1 MGIFSKLNVEKK
13 VQSSEK
19 SNHSDFNGDINFLE
33 LKEGK
38 NRIRILPPTKDWP
51 DYEFKIFRHYNV
63 GLDGKQSVLCPKR
76 TFPNSNYKCPICEA
90 NQALYKSK
98 DKDDK
103 ELAKQLYATER
114 NFANV
119 LNLDEEAEP
128 KNVYVLSYGFTISN
142 LIVKK
147 ISDPDYGDITDLETG
162 FNINIEKDKNRGGQP
177 TYQVEV
183 KKQCAAPEFDI
194 EQVVKLNEI
203 YKTIIPYEGLKMVLE
218 GESVETAIKEYG
230 LLDTSTGEPIEV
242 KKKSKNNDD
251 DEKPDTS
258 MKEERKTKKE
268 IEEEKTKSRK
278 NIDLDDEDEPKTKS
292 KKSVD
297 DDEDDEPKSKKKIED
312 DDEPAIEKQF
322 KKPESKKPAVD
333 IEADDGDDD
342 DLLEQL
348 KARKAK
354 AQGK

>member
-1 MGIFSKLNVEKK
+1 MGIFGKLNVEKK

-63 GLDGKQSVLCPKR
+63 GLDGKQSVLCSKR

-183 KKQCAAPEFDI
+183 KKQCPAPEFDV

-203 YKTIIPYEGLKMVLE
+203 YKTIMPYEGLKMVLE

-230 LLDTSTGEPIEV
+230 LIDVATGETIEV
-242 KKKSKNNDD
+242 KKKSKNDD

-258 MKEERKTKKE
+258 MKEERKPKKQ
-268 IEEEKTKSRK
+268 IEEEKPKAIK
-278 NIDLDDEDEPKTKS
+278 NVDPDE
-292 KKSVD
+292 
-297 DDEDDEPKSKKKIED
+297 DEPKSKKKIEDD

-322 KKPESKKPAVD
+322 KKPLTKKEEEKVKPSDDSDDEDD
-333 IEADDGDDD
+333 IMA
-342 DLLEQL
+342 QL
-348 KARKAK
+348 RARKAK
-354 AQGK
+354 MQGK

>member
-1 MGIFSKLNVEKK
+1 MGIFGKLNVEKK

-38 NRIRILPPTKDWP
+38 NRIRILPPTKDYP
-51 DYEFKIFRHYNV
+51 DYEFHAARHYNV

-119 LNLDEEAEP
+119 LNLDEEDEP
-128 KNVYVLSYGFTISN
+128 KNVYVLSYGYTIAN

-183 KKQCAAPEFDI
+183 KKQCPAPEFDV

-203 YKTIIPYEGLKMVLE
+203 YKTIMPYEGLKMVLE

-230 LLDTSTGEPIEV
+230 LIDVATGETIEV
-242 KKKSKNNDD
+242 KKKSKDDDD

-268 IEEEKTKSRK
+268 IEEEKSRK
-278 NIDLDDEDEPKTKS
+278 N
-292 KKSVD
+292 
-297 DDEDDEPKSKKKIED
+297 DDEPKSKKKIED

-322 KKPESKKPAVD
+322 KKPESKKPVADEDDTPKPKKKIEVD
-333 IEADDGDDD
+333 EDDD
-342 DLLEQL
+342 DMDIMAQL

-354 AQGK
+354 MQGK

>member
-38 NRIRILPPTKDWP
+38 NRVRILPPTKDYP
-51 DYEFKIFRHYNV
+51 DYEFHAARHYNV

-90 NQALYKSK
+90 NQSLYKSK
-98 DKDDK
+98 DKDDR

-128 KNVYVLSYGFTISN
+128 KNVYVLSYGYTIAN

-183 KKQCAAPEFDI
+183 KKQCAAPEFDV

-203 YKTIIPYEGLKMVLE
+203 YKTIMPYEGLKMVLE

-230 LLDTSTGEPIEV
+230 LIDVATGEAIET
-242 KKKSKNNDD
+242 KKKNNDD
-251 DEKPDTS
+251 YDEPDTS
-258 MKEERKTKKE
+258 TEDNIKPKKHV
-268 IEEEKTKSRK
+268 EEEKSKSRK
-278 NIDLDDEDEPKTKS
+278 NIDPDDEDTN
-292 KKSVD
+292 
-297 DDEDDEPKSKKKIED
+297 DEDSG
-312 DDEPAIEKQF
+312 DEPAIEKQF

-333 IEADDGDDD
+333 DDDIPKSKKKIEADEDEDDID
-342 DLLEQL
+342 IMAQL

-354 AQGK
+354 MQAK